1 MMSTTTS
8 KSSSRLRCVMLNA
21 SRLDYDGRI
30 DFSNVEDSVD
40 VVTRH
45 EVSDPSQVVERV
57 TGYEVVLN
65 KEMPITGDLIRAFP
79 DSVKLIAEAG
89 TGYNNIDLVA
99 AKERGISVSNVP
111 TYATEAMAHM
121 AVTMVMT
128 LSCSL
133 AQQVSAL
140 AVGDRQYMKQCHLGN
155 LPHFELT
162 GKTIG
167 LVGGLGTIGKRVAA
181 MTRAL
186 GMRVISNSTSQPP
199 GMRQE
204 DGIEVVEFD
213 NLLSQSDF
221 VSIHCPLNEHTKN
234 LIDANALSKMKPT
247 AYLINTARGAIIDQ
261 DALVETLRNRRIA
274 GAALDVF
281 GEGSAPPPAL
291 PDDNPLWKLD
301 NVVLT
306 PHIGWQRA
314 ESRQR
319 VVNICA
325 ENIAAFSRGEPGNID
340 LETGRP
346 RGR

>member
-1 MMSTTTS
+1 MTS
-8 KSSSRLRCVMLNA
+8 
-21 SRLDYDGRI
+21 
-30 DFSNVEDSVD
+30 
-40 VVTRH
+40 
-45 EVSDPSQVVERV
+45 
-57 TGYEVVLN
+57 
-65 KEMPITGDLIRAFP
+65 
-79 DSVKLIAEAG
+79 
-89 TGYNNIDLVA
+89 
-99 AKERGISVSNVP
+99 
-111 TYATEAMAHM
+111 
-121 AVTMVMT
+121 
-128 LSCSL
+128 
-133 AQQVSAL
+133 
-140 AVGDRQYMKQCHLGN
+140 
-155 LPHFELT
+155 
-162 GKTIG
+162 
-167 LVGGLGTIGKRVAA
+167 
-181 MTRAL
+181 AL

>member
-1 MMSTTTS
+1 MSS
-8 KSSSRLRCVMLNA
+8 RHVGSSRLRCVLLNA
-21 SRLDYDGRI
+21 ARLDHDGSL
-30 DFSNVEDSVD
+30 DFTKLKD
-40 VVTRH
+40 VADVTRY
-45 EVSDPSQVVERV
+45 EISDPSDVAYRV
-57 TGYEVVLN
+57 SGHHVVLN
-65 KEMPITGDLIRAFP
+65 KEMALTGDIIRSFP

-99 AKERGISVSNVP
+99 AKEKGISVSNVP
-111 TYATEAMAHM
+111 CYATEAMAHQT
-121 AVTMVMT
+121 VTMVMA

-133 AQQVSAL
+133 AQQVAAL
-140 AVGDRQYMKQCHLGN
+140 AVGNRQYMKQCHLGN

-162 GKTIG
+162 GTTIG

-181 MTRAL
+181 MTSAL
-186 GMRVISNSTSQPP
+186 GMRVIASSTSQPP

-204 DGIEVVEFD
+204 DGIEVVTFD
-213 NLLSQSDF
+213 SLLSQSDF

-234 LIDANALSKMKPT
+234 LIDERALAQMKST

-261 DALVETLRNRRIA
+261 DALVKTLSNRHIA

-291 PDDNPLWKLD
+291 PDDSPLWKLN

-306 PHIGWQRA
+306 PHIGWQRS

-319 VVNICA
+319 VVDTLA
-325 ENIAAFSRGEPGNID
+325 ENIAAFSRGEPSNID
-340 LETGRP
+340 IETGRP
-346 RGR
+346 RKC